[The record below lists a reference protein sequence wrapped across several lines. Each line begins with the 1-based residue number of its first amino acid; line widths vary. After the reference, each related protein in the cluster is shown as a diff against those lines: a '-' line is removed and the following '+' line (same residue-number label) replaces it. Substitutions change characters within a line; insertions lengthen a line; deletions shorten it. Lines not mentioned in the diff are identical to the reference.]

1 MEYTDLTILD
11 CNRRHSIQNK
21 SGNKENS
28 ALFTNELGRGI
39 TLNVGDK
46 VSVQNAYISE
56 VGAGSDT
63 IEFKGESLGK
73 TRTINYIKEENQY
86 PTTLRDIDP
95 DTTYP
100 YKPLITGYQRLKSV
114 EDTFTYEVKD
124 NETYITNQY
133 YINTNGESGYVFLP
147 RRFAYPDT
155 FSETA
160 WTNADSYSAGQSSPQ
175 LAGQFASCD
184 YQFIY
189 GGNAEGDYVIAG
201 GFYRLKSDNSRLTL
215 MRRIDETSTDLRHSI
230 TRDNQGVS
238 HITGRYPDKLHPSH
252 SKYVIYQ
259 DNFKISVDKGFT
271 SPDNLGDEITNQ
283 LKQESRGTDFQ
294 FLDASGHTRTITKYY
309 ETNSYKP
316 FLCGSIDTFKKTHL
330 DEYIKEVSDPTKDK
344 QKSQDYY
351 SNYYNIYCKR
361 PEIRIQGQIFQYDN
375 PIGYYITH
383 DVAHTNRH
391 TSTIRTSIP
400 FTDEYL
406 THMKNLFY
414 AEGLYPELFDNDNF
428 KKINH
433 KQGALTTYSVDNV
446 RYLHMTP
453 ADVFAHY
460 GDEDGYIGEDNLD
473 TTPNA
478 SGLPTEL
485 SKQSVPLFFYF
496 DKNNEDKYTDGTDIN
511 NLCYGFATNH
521 GGFVELH
528 PELIAGINPRLF
540 GPNENIDISNTTRL
554 GYDFSFNAYGSVY
567 ACGINGRCEKDYE
580 NVNEWGIKDATT
592 ITDTSGLLR
601 YNYVGSNNPIF
612 KYDGEQSRFY
622 FAGLHT
628 PELAGQSDV
637 GAGDNSTTPPKE
649 DNTENGDA
657 VVYKINKRV
666 SKYLYTPDMKPYDS
680 VVKGKYTPAGGG
692 TNAERSLTLRNRN
705 ITPWSIID
713 SVSGIFISDLGYD
726 KEDFDKGIFGILG
739 FTYEQLFSPLTSE
752 NNRTI
757 RVNNDLLK
765 KKDMNVITTNSAIVS
780 SDTRNYSVNQFGA
793 VYYTTEIPL
802 SSVIT
807 YSSTDHNHSLI
818 NQIDPAIAQ
827 GTSSIQ
833 VLADNL
839 PRKMLKPYYTI
850 RSDIIDN
857 NHYVGG
863 EDSRSILPVVAVCDK
878 QYSGGDFYF
887 GGDNGFV
894 FTITKKKVIT
904 TITTAITDPNQ
915 SFARVDDDSSVIYKI
930 ERNRTAEQDL
940 VVQYLQSLEKKSK
953 K

>member
-11 CNRRHSIQNK
+11 CNRQHSIQSK
-21 SGNKENS
+21 SGNTENS

-39 TLNVGDK
+39 TLNVGDR

-63 IEFKGESLGK
+63 IEFKGESFGK
-73 TRTINYIKEENQY
+73 TRTINYIKEENEY

-95 DTTYP
+95 TTDERYE
-100 YKPLITGYQRLKSV
+100 PLITGYQRLKSV

-147 RRFAYPDT
+147 RRFAYPET
-155 FSETA
+155 FNATI
-160 WTNADSYSAGQSSPQ
+160 WTNADSYSEGQSSPQ

-184 YQFIY
+184 YEYIY
-189 GGNAEGDYVIAG
+189 GGNAEEDFTNTGA
-201 GFYRLKSDNSRLTL
+201 FYRLKSDNSRLTL
-215 MRRIDETSTDLRHSI
+215 MRRIDETSTDLRHTI
-230 TRDNQGVS
+230 TRDNQGAS
-238 HITGRYPDKLHPSH
+238 HITGRYPDTLEPSH

-259 DNFKISVDKGFT
+259 DYFKISVDKGFT
-271 SPDNLGDEITNQ
+271 SSDNLGDEITNQ

-294 FLDASGHTRTITKYY
+294 FIDVDNNTRTITKHYQ
-309 ETNSYKP
+309 TNTYKP
-316 FLCGSIDTFKKTHL
+316 FLCGSIDTFKKKHL
-330 DEYIKEVSDPTKDK
+330 DEYVKEVSDGTKKKDF
-344 QKSQDYY
+344 SQDYY

-361 PEIRIQGQIFQYDN
+361 PEIRIEGQILMNNTPSSGF
-375 PIGYYITH
+375 IITEEISYS
-383 DVAHTNRH
+383 NRR
-391 TSTIRTSIP
+391 TSTIKTSIP
-400 FTDEYL
+400 FTEEYL
-406 THMKNLFY
+406 SKLKNLFY

-433 KQGALTTYSVDNV
+433 KVGSLTTYSVDNV
-446 RYLHMTP
+446 RYLHMRP
-453 ADVFAHY
+453 ADTRQEY
-460 GDEDGYIGEDNLD
+460 GDIGEIGGDNLD

-485 SKQSVPLFFYF
+485 TRQSIPLFFYF
-496 DKNNEDKYTDGTDIN
+496 DKNNENKYTDGSSVD
-511 NLCYGFATNH
+511 NLCYGFATNYD
-521 GGFVELH
+521 GKVELH
-528 PELIAGINPRLF
+528 PEKIAGINARAF
-540 GPNENIDISNTTRL
+540 GPNENMNIIVGTRF
-554 GYDFSFNAYGSVY
+554 GYDYSFNAYGSVY

-580 NVNEWGIKDATT
+580 AVNTWSIKEATNQSL
-592 ITDTSGLLR
+592 TSGLLR

-612 KYDGEQSRFY
+612 KYDNEQSRFY
-622 FAGLHT
+622 FSGLHT

-649 DNTENGDA
+649 DNTDNGNA

-666 SKYLYTPDMKPYDS
+666 SRYLYTPDMKPYDS
-680 VVKGKYTPAGGG
+680 VVKGKYTPTGG
-692 TNAERSLTLRNRN
+692 TNAERTLTMRNRN
-705 ITPWSIID
+705 ISAWSIFD
-713 SVSGIFISDLGYD
+713 SVSGVYFTDLGYD
-726 KEDFDKGIFGILG
+726 REDFDKGIFGILG
-739 FTYEQLFSPLTSE
+739 FTYDQLFSPITSE
-752 NNRTI
+752 NNRTL

-765 KKDMNVITTNSAIVS
+765 KKNMSIITTNSQIVS

-807 YSSTDHNHSLI
+807 FASTDHAHSLI
-818 NQIDPAIAQ
+818 NQIDPAISQ
-827 GTSSIQ
+827 GTGSIQ
-833 VLADNL
+833 ILADNL

-863 EDSRSILPVVAVCDK
+863 EDSRSVLPVVAVCDK

-887 GGDNGFV
+887 GGNNGFV

-915 SFARVDDDSSVIYKI
+915 SFARVDEDSSVIYKI
-930 ERNRTAEQDL
+930 ERSRTAEQDL
-940 VVQYLQSLEKKSK
+940 IVQYLQKLDKGKK
-953 K
+953 